1 MTQTEIIRATD
12 PHAGL
17 RRALTVGGLSVL
29 STATA
34 VLVVIAF
41 FH

>member
-1 MTQTEIIRATD
+1 MTQTEIERAND
-12 PHAGL
+12 PHEGL
-17 RRALTVGGLSVL
+17 RRGITVAGLSVL

-41 FH
+41 LR